1 MSQNSINIANQE
13 PLRTL
18 RCGHSI
24 RIITALFCLI
34 FCFCILTTATAAINF
49 DRLIA
54 LAGQHYGA
62 RAQQSIN
69 DLRVL
74 FNSLQSASE
83 RDKVIKINE
92 FVNYKI
98 RIFDDDINIWGKSD
112 YWATPLES
120 IGRETGDCEDYSIAK
135 YLFLRELGIPNE
147 KLRLT
152 YVRAQVGG
160 PESRIFQAHMVLSYY
175 ATPNAEPLILDNLIG
190 EVRLAS
196 RRTDLK
202 PIFGFNSEGLWIGN
216 SDKSR
221 GDSSAH
227 LSRWRDLL
235 ERAKN
240 EGIE

>member
-1 MSQNSINIANQE
+1 MSHNSINIANRN
-13 PLRTL
+13 PLQTL

-24 RIITALFCLI
+24 RIVNVLFGLI
-34 FCFCILTTATAAINF
+34 FCFSIFATATAAINF

-54 LAGQHYGA
+54 LAEQRYGA
-62 RAQQSIN
+62 RAQQSFKDLRALLNSHRNAEEQEKIIIIN
-69 DLRVL
+69 D
-74 FNSLQSASE
+74 
-83 RDKVIKINE
+83 
-92 FVNYKI
+92 FVNHKI

-202 PIFGFNSEGLWIGN
+202 PIFGFNSEGLWVGS